1 MEYNKFYLNLSF
13 LLTAFI
19 LVLFMGITNIQAF
32 ESEKDKTSALEHR
45 IDFGSAYILGQ
56 SIKSGA
62 VYLLHRK
69 QSEIKGILQVR
80 QNFRKEIMED
90 FNLEASAIVDIDPSN
105 PSHD

>member
-1 MEYNKFYLNLSF
+1 MDYNKFYLSFAF

-19 LVLFMGITNIQAF
+19 LVLFIGLTNIHAS
-32 ESEKDKTSALEHR
+32 ESDNNKTSELEHR

-69 QSEIKGILQVR
+69 QSEIKGMLQVR

-90 FNLEASAIVDIDPSN
+90 FNLEESAIVNVDPAT
-105 PSHD
+105 PSHN